1 MDRRDFFK
9 TFLIT
14 PFLSPFLFRFKPA
27 DQTSRL
33 YLITDTPQFYLPI
46 LLQELYKTGLMFGRR
61 FSLHNSFLFDNE
73 LSDSLV
79 QKGWKFVPP
88 SSRADFSLSFDRL
101 HRRAFPSFTLVKEGR
116 ILDVRTKNLGS
127 LWMHMNRNRLF
138 SSLLTVVSFTE
149 KPSLY
154 KGKFISVYQNGHKID
169 TLSLDN
175 TVLKPYITAK
185 GPIMVRIKDCR
196 AEVIESSCPQRIC
209 CFSPPISLAGERIIC
224 APNHFLL
231 EVESTPLVDTAIG

>member
-14 PFLSPFLFRFKPA
+14 PFLSPFLFRFKPP

-33 YLITDTPQFYLPI
+33 YLITDTPQFYLPL
-46 LLQELYKTGLMFGRR
+46 LLQELYKTGFVFGRR
-61 FSLHNSFLFDNE
+61 FSLHNSFPFDKD

-88 SSRADFSLSFDRL
+88 SSLTDFSLLFDRL
-101 HRRAFPSFTLVKEGR
+101 HRRAFPSFALVKKGR
-116 ILDVRTKNLGS
+116 ILDVRTKNLGY
-127 LWMHMNRNRLF
+127 LWTQMSRSCRF
-138 SSLLTVVSFTE
+138 SSLLTVVSFNE

-169 TLSLDN
+169 TLCLDR

-185 GPIMVRIKDCR
+185 GPIMVRIEDGR
-196 AEVIESSCPQRIC
+196 AGVFESSCPQKIC
-209 CFSPPISLAGERIIC
+209 CFSHPISLAGERIIC